1 MLVHICELHALQ
13 ILKNFT
19 MINLKKKQNKTN
31 ISRVMNQKKVVLE
44 NKCYTHTYWSEL
56 YNTSVSQAGLYRY
69 FSSPCMEQ
77 EFL

>member
-1 MLVHICELHALQ
+1 MLVHICEQHALQ

-44 NKCYTHTYWSEL
+44 K
-56 YNTSVSQAGLYRY
+56 
-69 FSSPCMEQ
+69 
-77 EFL
+77 